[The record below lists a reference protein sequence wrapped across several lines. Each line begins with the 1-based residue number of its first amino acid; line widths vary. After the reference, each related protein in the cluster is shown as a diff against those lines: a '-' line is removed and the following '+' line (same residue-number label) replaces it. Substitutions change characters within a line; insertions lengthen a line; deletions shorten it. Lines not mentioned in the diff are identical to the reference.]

1 MPREPEFPPLIAGHC
16 VGQDDP
22 FAVAAKAAA
31 SGKAGGG
38 DLYWSDTE
46 HALRAAIVLEPE
58 PDTQHAEVIQLATM
72 VALADCIGALSPPEV
87 GLFFRWPE
95 KITVNGAVAG
105 EARLIPGPPSTGVAA
120 AWLIAGV
127 DINIR
132 AEHPVLE
139 PGRTPEVTTLWD
151 EGCSGLHLVTL
162 LESFARHFNTW
173 IHTFE
178 TDGARP
184 VLEAWLARAE
194 GRNETLTVKLG
205 DTDWIGTFLG
215 LDECGD
221 LILRTEQGT
230 ELLSLKDALL

>member
-16 VGQDDP
+16 VRQEDP

-31 SGKAGGG
+31 SGEAGGG
-38 DLYWSDTE
+38 DLYWSDTDY
-46 HALRAAIVLEPE
+46 ALRAAIVLEPE
-58 PDTQHAEVIQLATM
+58 PDAKHAEAIHLATM
-72 VALADCIGALSPPEV
+72 VALGDCIGALSPPEV
-87 GLFFRWPE
+87 GLFFRWPD
-95 KITVNGAVAG
+95 KISVNGAVAG
-105 EARLIPGPPSTGVAA
+105 EARLIPGPPSTGGAA

-127 DINIR
+127 DVNIR

-139 PGRTPEVTTLWD
+139 PGRTPDVTTLWD
-151 EGCSGLHLVTL
+151 EGCGGLHLVSL

-178 TDGARP
+178 TDGVRP

-194 GRNETLTVKLG
+194 GRNETVTVRLG
-205 DTDWIGTFLG
+205 ETDWTGTFLG

-221 LILRTEQGT
+221 LILKTEQGT